1 MKRILSIS
9 RVICVVFLSGILTLS
24 VYASTTDGTIDAT
37 YKTAKIIGTVGG
49 YINFGATYGNVH
61 VTDTALTGYAWGEN
75 TGWINL
81 SPTNGGVANTSEG
94 VLSGYAW
101 GERIG
106 WINFN
111 PTNGGVII
119 NSSGEFTGYA
129 WGERIGWISFNCST
143 ESTCGTTNY
152 KVKTDWRPE
161 SVRNAATPSNPG
173 SSPGGTPPISITPPI
188 QTPPPSVQNPI
199 IPPTFQASNPTQ
211 GPSSVLPSVQ
221 NPNTPPIDSPQNSV
235 GPNDSIGLV
244 EAWKNSSERI
254 VREIQTGGDAL
265 RSLYQNPVIDTTT
278 KIISTLGV
286 VGLLVAGISSAVLS
300 AISFSEIILLP
311 FRLWTLLLSFLGLKK
326 KSKPWGTV
334 YDSITKQPLDPAYV
348 VLKGA
353 DGSEI
358 DTSITDLDGRYGFL
372 AGNGTYTVIAN
383 KTHYTFP
390 STRLA
395 GKISDELYTNL
406 YFGEQI
412 STSVGTVIDRNIPLD
427 PQNFDWNEFAKS
439 DKKLM
444 KFYSRG
450 NRLLLRMSDWL
461 FRLGAIMALIS
472 LYAVPEPYNLIIFIV
487 YVILFALRIVGLRPR
502 TFGSLVEQQTGNP
515 LSFAVIRVIS
525 SVANTEIAHK
535 VADMYGRYYCLV
547 PKGTYSVRIEKK
559 NLDETY
565 SVVAEIPQVFAT
577 KGIINQTFTV

>member
-1 MKRILSIS
+1 M
-9 RVICVVFLSGILTLS
+9 VFLSGILTLS